1 MLVSARVERAIEAA
15 ERDPHN
21 AYVTILADRARER
34 ARGLDALPENARGPL
49 HGAIA
54 TVKDNLALAGA
65 RMTCGSKHLERY
77 VAPYTATAVA
87 RLEAAG
93 AVVIA
98 KTNLDEFGCGSSG
111 ENSAFGATRNPR
123 DPARVPGGSSS
134 GAAASV
140 ASGDAEIA
148 LGSDTGGSI
157 RAPAAFCGLAALKP
171 SRGLVSRFGLADMA
185 MSLESPAPL
194 AASVRDVARLLAAI
208 AGPDPRDAVTLHARV
223 DDYVAAVDRATP
235 EGLRVGVV
243 REFMDGLA
251 PDVERA
257 CRAAIGK
264 LAEAGARVDEVSVPS
279 VEHALATYYL
289 VCYGEFA
296 SALQKLD
303 GFRYGTPGDGSTAEE
318 AATVARA
325 SFGPEVKRRILL
337 GTFVTSREERA
348 RWFDAAEASRARL
361 AAEFAR
367 ALDGRD
373 ALVGATMPFTAF
385 RLGERVADPLQLY
398 ASDVLTV
405 SANLAGVPAGTVP
418 LATRGLPIG
427 LQALGAR
434 GADATVLATMR
445 AVEALA
451 GVRS

>member
-1 MLVSARVERAIEAA
+1 MLASERVERAIAAA

-34 ARGLDALPENARGPL
+34 ARRLDALPESARGPL

-93 AVVIA
+93 AVVIG

-111 ENSAFGATRNPR
+111 ENSAFGPTRNPR

-223 DDYVAAVDRATP
+223 DDCVAAVDRATP

-264 LAEAGARVDEVSVPS
+264 LAEAGALVDEVSVPS
-279 VEHALATYYL
+279 VKDALATYYL

-318 AATVARA
+318 AATMARA
-325 SFGPEVKRRILL
+325 SLGPEVKRRILL

-348 RWFDAAEASRARL
+348 RWFDAADASRARL

-418 LATRGLPIG
+418 LATPGLPIG
-427 LQALGAR
+427 LQVLGAR

-445 AVEALA
+445 ALEALA